1 MAKVDGGGAAAENEG
16 ELSEPGE
23 TEGAAAK
30 DGNSVNPDPP
40 PAPAARRASVL
51 DVNAVSQFNVN
62 LSLQRKLRN
71 IEPKKAEST
80 PGTAATTHDAYKK
93 KLDLAKAKQDLARM
107 QRETRDIHA
116 ADEAGDELGE
126 WGKFSM
132 SRASGRDNFNMKGSK
147 GRARRSLASFNDL
160 LGFLEDED
168 LEDFNPP
175 SDDDSDDDEFVS
187 SFRLD
192 KLNRLGPKIRS
203 SREWETVNN
212 AYGVDISPAHKSK
225 GRGGRNSTALVA
237 REMNTN
243 ASLNYLTDNCVINAS
258 KLRRYKHI
266 FHKCTKEKP
275 DIALTP
281 EELIYAL
288 KRVNKWCISKAEIK
302 FIFYV
307 LDLLGE
313 DASGYHDFK
322 AFAAIAALSERV
334 APMEHLIKGFV
345 DGADFD
351 SLRKKLD
358 RANDMFLNLFKE
370 SEERDN
376 YGAIDLDELEYVFR
390 AGGLSND
397 EVEDILQALRENEMD
412 PLTYL
417 DYLAYIPMFIDI
429 HAKIIENPF
438 A

>member
-1 MAKVDGGGAAAENEG
+1 MG
-16 ELSEPGE
+16 
-23 TEGAAAK
+23 
-30 DGNSVNPDPP
+30 
-40 PAPAARRASVL
+40 
-51 DVNAVSQFNVN
+51 
-62 LSLQRKLRN
+62 
-71 IEPKKAEST
+71 
-80 PGTAATTHDAYKK
+80 
-93 KLDLAKAKQDLARM
+93 
-107 QRETRDIHA
+107 
-116 ADEAGDELGE
+116 
-126 WGKFSM
+126 
-132 SRASGRDNFNMKGSK
+132 
-147 GRARRSLASFNDL
+147 
-160 LGFLEDED
+160 
-168 LEDFNPP
+168 
-175 SDDDSDDDEFVS
+175 
-187 SFRLD
+187 
-192 KLNRLGPKIRS
+192 
-203 SREWETVNN
+203 
-212 AYGVDISPAHKSK
+212 
-225 GRGGRNSTALVA
+225 
-237 REMNTN
+237 
-243 ASLNYLTDNCVINAS
+243 
-258 KLRRYKHI
+258 
-266 FHKCTKEKP
+266 TKEKP